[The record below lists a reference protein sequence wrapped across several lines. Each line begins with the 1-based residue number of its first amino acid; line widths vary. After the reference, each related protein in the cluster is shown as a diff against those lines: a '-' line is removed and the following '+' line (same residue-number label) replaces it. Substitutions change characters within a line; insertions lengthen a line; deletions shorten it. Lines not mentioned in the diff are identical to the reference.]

1 MSPHWCKYTHGVRA
15 LQSFFF
21 VSSSISTIVCVSP
34 SVRLS
39 DPQSSPLCRIMWI
52 ILAFIL
58 ATVGPDGSWGCQ
70 LPHDWRPQTEA
81 CRAELAQIIVFAKVL
96 ALHKESYSV
105 YNYLPWQY
113 DTDLFFSA
121 EIELLCDQ
129 AWGSMLEVP
138 AGSRF
143 NVTGLGYF
151 PCFSYSVTKN
161 NNYYFFLRMDENYN
175 IVPHGVNFQDPIFPD
190 TAEVHRMFAS
200 LFQFSNCTSGT
211 QVHRYTPEWEA
222 QEDSRLLCSAVQK
235 ALFEEEERVRTLSQ
249 QVRSLEKANDHL
261 REKVKTMKRQLRQ
274 AQRETTKEQQTL
286 SLKQIYEPK
295 TPQTHPDQDTTQ
307 DRKNPP
313 LKKVLTKRLKK

>member
-1 MSPHWCKYTHGVRA
+1 
-15 LQSFFF
+15 
-21 VSSSISTIVCVSP
+21 
-34 SVRLS
+34 
-39 DPQSSPLCRIMWI
+39 MWI

-58 ATVGPDGSWGCQ
+58 AAAGPAGSWGCQ

-151 PCFSYSVTKN
+151 PCFSYSVTEN

-200 LFQFSNCTSGT
+200 LFQFSNCTPGT
-211 QVHRYTPEWEA
+211 QVHHYTPEWEA

-249 QVRSLEKANDHL
+249 QVRSLEKTNDHL

-274 AQRETTKEQQTL
+274 AQRETTKEQRTL
-286 SLKQIYEPK
+286 SLKQLYEPRA
-295 TPQTHPDQDTTQ
+295 PQAHPDQDTTQ
-307 DRKNPP
+307 DQKNAP
-313 LKKVLTKRLKK
+313 LKKLLSKRLKD

>member
-1 MSPHWCKYTHGVRA
+1 
-15 LQSFFF
+15 
-21 VSSSISTIVCVSP
+21 
-34 SVRLS
+34 
-39 DPQSSPLCRIMWI
+39 MWI
-52 ILAFIL
+52 TLACVL
-58 ATVGPDGSWGCQ
+58 AAAGVAGGSWGCQ

-96 ALHKESYSV
+96 ALHEESYSV
-105 YNYLPWQY
+105 YNYLPWQH
-113 DTDLFFSA
+113 DTDLLFSA

-151 PCFSYSVTKN
+151 PCFSYTVTKD

-190 TAEVHRMFAS
+190 TAEVHRMFSS
-200 LFQFSNCTSGT
+200 LFQFSNCTPGA
-211 QVHRYTPEWEA
+211 QVHHYTPEWEA
-222 QEDSRLLCSAVQK
+222 QEDSRLLCSMVQK
-235 ALFEEEERVRTLSQ
+235 ALFEEEERVSSLSQ
-249 QVRSLEKANDHL
+249 QVRSLEKANNHL

-274 AQRETTKEQQTL
+274 AQRESTKEQQTL
-286 SLKQIYEPK
+286 SIKQLYEPK
-295 TPQTHPDQDTTQ
+295 KAQTHPDQETD

-313 LKKVLTKRLKK
+313 FKKAPSKRLKK

>member
-1 MSPHWCKYTHGVRA
+1 
-15 LQSFFF
+15 
-21 VSSSISTIVCVSP
+21 
-34 SVRLS
+34 
-39 DPQSSPLCRIMWI
+39 MWI

-58 ATVGPDGSWGCQ
+58 AAAGPDGSWGCQ

-81 CRAELAQIIVFAKVL
+81 CRAELAEIIVYAKVL
-96 ALHKESYSV
+96 ALHEESYSV
-105 YNYLPWQY
+105 YNYLPWEH

-190 TAEVHRMFAS
+190 TAEIHRAFAS
-200 LFQFSNCTSGT
+200 LFQFSNCTPGT
-211 QVHRYTPEWEA
+211 QVHTYTPEWEA

-261 REKVKTMKRQLRQ
+261 KEKVKTMKRLLRQ
-274 AQRETTKEQQTL
+274 AQRETAKEQQTL
-286 SLKQIYEPK
+286 SFKQLYK
-295 TPQTHPDQDTTQ
+295 SKVPQIHPDQDTAQ
-307 DRKNPP
+307 DQRSPP
-313 LKKVLTKRLKK
+313 LKKVLIRNLKN